1 MDSCCLMI
9 RRGFLDKASRK
20 DLIALA
26 RDGSAAHRLG
36 RRANALVLLD
46 QGMSCAAVAQVLL
59 LDDDTIRSWHR
70 LYQQDGIE
78 GLASFGYEGSTC
90 RLSEEQQER
99 LAAWVAETLPGSTR
113 EIGAWIERECAIA
126 YQGRS
131 GLIALLHRLGMEHR
145 RPTPLARRLD
155 PEKQEA
161 FIKAYE
167 DRLNHLGADEVVLFA
182 DAVHPVHASRPVGC
196 WAPKHVPIAIA
207 QTSGRQGLN
216 IHGAIELETG
226 QTHMLE
232 ALHVDADSTIR
243 LLATIEARY
252 PRKRRIHLYV
262 DNARYHHAKRVK
274 QWLARPDCRIRMHF
288 VPVYC
293 PHLNPIERLW
303 GVMHR
308 HVTHNRCHDSF
319 NQFVE
324 HILTFLRTDV
334 PTRWNEFCDQVSDN
348 FRIIRPDSFRVI
360 R

>member
-1 MDSCCLMI
+1 MI
-9 RRGFLDKASRK
+9 RGGFLDRASRE

-26 RDGSAAHRLG
+26 RDGGAAHRLA

-46 QGMSCAAVAQVLL
+46 RGMSCAAVARVLL
-59 LDDDTIRSWHR
+59 VDDDTIRTWHR
-70 LYQQDGIE
+70 LYQEDGVE
-78 GLASFGYEGSTC
+78 GLASFGYEGSAC
-90 RLSEEQQER
+90 RLSEAQREL
-99 LAAWVAETLPGSTR
+99 LAAWIAETLPRSTR
-113 EIGAWIERECAIA
+113 EVGAWIERSFSIRYE
-126 YQGRS
+126 GRS

-155 PEKQEA
+155 PAQQEA

-167 DRLNHLGADEVVLFA
+167 DRLNHLEADEVVLFA
-182 DAVHPVHASRPVGC
+182 DAVHPVHAARPVGC

-216 IHGAIELETG
+216 IHGAIELERG
-226 QTHMLE
+226 RTHMLE

-243 LLATIEARY
+243 LFDTLEARY
-252 PRKRRIHLYV
+252 PTKRVIHLYI

-274 QWLARPDCRIRMHF
+274 HRLNRPGCRIRLHF
-288 VPVYC
+288 IPVYC

-303 GVMHR
+303 GVMHK

-319 NQFVE
+319 NHFVT
-324 HILTFLRTDV
+324 HILSFLRTEV
-334 PTRWNEFCDQVSDN
+334 PRRWNEFCDQVSDN
-348 FRIIRPDSFRVI
+348 FRIIRPDQFRVI